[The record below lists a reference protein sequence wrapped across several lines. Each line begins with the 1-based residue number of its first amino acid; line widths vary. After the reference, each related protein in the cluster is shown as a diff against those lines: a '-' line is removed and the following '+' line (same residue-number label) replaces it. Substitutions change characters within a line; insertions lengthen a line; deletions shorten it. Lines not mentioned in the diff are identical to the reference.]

1 MLMQEGIDI
10 QYIPS
15 SIDQSVTAQLD
26 DVHIY
31 PRFIEF
37 NEASEGITCQRR
49 ITIKNTGKKPAFIKV
64 HQAKSISFQVKSLDK
79 GVILNPGLNI
89 STVVTYSFRRP
100 SLLST
105 VIPIEVNGKIL
116 DYRVICKLL
125 NEGIDVEPKSIDFG
139 IVDIGY
145 SSGIKVITL
154 KNKGGQSTRFS
165 IDLGTND
172 LEITVQPM
180 RGIVKPNKPV
190 QLTVELIGM
199 NEGSFFCEFWI
210 KSVPNIRIPF
220 NVKVIVPKLVI
231 YHPNATGDFTLI
243 DFSGTVVNT
252 RKYDSFVLRNIS
264 SQVASYV
271 VLGEIDNELV
281 CVRNINRKKYPVYRV
296 FKIRPIQGRIG
307 PFEGIIFEVGFTPME
322 SSMQWRETVGKK
334 SSGRERDLMAF
345 LRIVRVHVT
354 ETKHIL
360 RANESIRDE
369 LMEAL
374 QPVDNLRRTLP
385 IIDDWSSSSST
396 VSTVDSGPNDTV
408 RLCLYGEME
417 SARLN
422 FQPDT
427 IYFGELRVG
436 EDSRRV
442 LRISNPLKFVPL
454 LCTYVRNASTSCCP
468 ETMTLRPEGS
478 VEVLLKVRG
487 KENVDPSFE
496 IYFDAAASSCES
508 TITRR
513 RTMIKVGRYAVQCRV
528 NVKLVTS
535 IKGTCLSRGRSTF
548 DAWKTPSPQLFPIK
562 PRTVESKKKMVVI
575 KCKDDEEE
583 ILQRVTHIPKWKY
596 KNVSETVKCATTL
609 DKKISALTTSTSV
622 LIPLSPLQIYNIR
635 MYPILFAF
643 GMVVPRSRNYKQL
656 VVENLNDF
664 PIMIRLTSLSA
675 RRIHFPEG
683 NLIILPPG
691 LHATRL
697 VEFRAHHV
705 GKFNGYI
712 DYIINDNHSFEL
724 AVTANIVEKQLSLD
738 TREIVL
744 GRDLFNEE
752 IYQPMDYVVQVRNK
766 LDARTNFRWEVPS
779 TCCFFVEPMSGVV
792 RGKASLFTYIYYK
805 PDFTRSSSTE
815 LIMKCENNS
824 YSNLRVS
831 LLPQTP
837 KVNFIKNLINV
848 GEIPLNLPTKTVA
861 FLRNF
866 EHIEIEFEVDASS
879 LIHGCNVQP
888 LHGVL
893 APRGIVVLEI
903 HLTFSLCFQFTV
915 AIRVTVQKRLNVQLK
930 LTGNVAFPQLKLH
943 PSSINLRRLSASAYK
958 HCLIT
963 ASNVGSTMLKLR
975 FQLKEYPEFRVSLSS
990 RRQDPGIGNEDISIA
1005 PNTSQDFYLHIEPVD
1020 LATYAFYLPIVVNDI
1035 LGPALITSHKSL
1047 KPLEYLKQFKSHY
1060 ADVPNLIMRK
1070 LPSAIVTMPIDCT
1083 VTGHLLFFN
1092 KFEFRFNFLTNNQ
1105 SDQFCIEN
1113 RESLEERFVRIDTSS
1128 FSTAS
1133 CPFSIQWLDGREPI
1147 VTSDHVQCAL
1157 RKGERCRFLLTFRPK
1172 FQGNFIVEAP
1182 IFIRDESNGEMFNKL
1197 CLIGE
1202 RPASTIEAEF
1212 SEIFFTPVPLN
1223 TSLEKKFRL
1232 YVRHFENDAVISA
1245 KTLSPE
1251 YCSGK
1256 FTTDNV
1262 LLVHFVDTNVVHAS
1276 EYTELE
1282 VRVAF
1287 KSGAPV
1293 SLRVIVEFSDD
1304 NGIAVSPVA
1313 IHATSENCLLTTHA
1327 YVRNSMID
1335 LKQSSIDRRTPRVS
1349 RTSEIFTDDE
1359 DYNVDI
1365 LKPDLSKI
1373 GVLTYFGR
1381 KSQISDEKLIE
1392 DRFKFYESLDER
1404 ANVDKPERETKK
1416 YLPDISKRDS
1426 KVPATVSKTKYED
1439 AQESLRYPFFPF
1451 NIDDDEFEIYINQT
1465 LKAAE
1470 EWMHSEAF
1478 KFNFYAD
1485 VTCIKM
1491 VLSKYY
1497 SKKPAQFKT
1506 TTRKGPELGFVGVL
1520 ESLIGPTIYEHIGQF
1535 KELPEKDIDRVNYI
1549 CNLYD
1554 SILQFLTKHGAHLCH
1569 VQPQFLLDYE
1579 EYIVFLETIYSR
1591 SKPYTYIR
1599 KSGIELSVQEKMSPL
1614 KFEHRSKQCW
1624 LDVILQTYKCFI
1636 LPCVS
1641 EIKDKEDPSPM
1652 FSSQSSRRSTIQR
1665 ASVIFFPSSFR
1676 KQYEAHNVIVDNINI
1691 EISSKPP
1698 DDNYSFDELFLLEW
1712 LHHHYEKER
1721 KQEWMIDRRVI
1732 LNPNESRDVA
1742 EARKIENFDRDLSDS
1757 LVLIAVTAAYCPF
1770 LIDEYLSK
1778 LYIRPR
1784 SYEEALH
1791 NAVCVT
1797 NAWRKIRLGFVIS
1810 PLEIVYPNCVK
1821 MLMLVGYLFDIL
1833 PTYTPKGKIKFNCP
1847 LSETVT
1853 RQLNFTNPTVH
1864 NVGFLIL
1871 FFGNN
1876 NGFFALPSSQMIIN
1890 LSGRENSTIKI
1901 QFHARKIKKTKAYLL
1916 FCGSTIGPHFGR
1928 NQTFILEGQ
1937 ADCLEIANEY
1947 TICSKLYK
1955 AVDKTLTI
1963 NVPYKDSTEYE
1974 IWVSDERPSKP
1985 SILKQTRW
1993 CELCLRKIPRRLF
2006 LNQNSI
2012 IVKGSTKVAHLSVTV
2027 ACLSPSHRS
2036 FWIIFQSKIGDF
2048 IIQINSQWQS
2058 SLTDNIVV
2066 NWDEQIEKCVCT
2078 EQDYNEICPL
2088 SLTVPIPSKN
2098 KQLWRCVA
2106 HMFQKTLDPKERL
2119 FWSRYLDTPIGL
2131 RLIRWLMG
2139 DNADSAVAEF
2149 CHIFDAT
2156 VTYNVTISE
2165 MPHILRFPKTF
2176 TINDVRSAEN
2186 VPMKIHV
2193 SPFVDRLCEI
2203 ILTLVSA
2210 NGTEQRVYKVC
2221 FLRERE

>member
-1 MLMQEGIDI
+1 MRL
-10 QYIPS
+10 YIIYS
-15 SIDQSVTAQLD
+15 SIII
-26 DVHIY
+26 IY
-31 PRFIEF
+31 Y
-37 NEASEGITCQRR
+37 
-49 ITIKNTGKKPAFIKV
+49 
-64 HQAKSISFQVKSLDK
+64 
-79 GVILNPGLNI
+79 IL
-89 STVVTYSFRRP
+89 
-100 SLLST
+100 
-105 VIPIEVNGKIL
+105 
-116 DYRVICKLL
+116 
-125 NEGIDVEPKSIDFG
+125 
-139 IVDIGY
+139 
-145 SSGIKVITL
+145 
-154 KNKGGQSTRFS
+154 
-165 IDLGTND
+165 
-172 LEITVQPM
+172 
-180 RGIVKPNKPV
+180 
-190 QLTVELIGM
+190 
-199 NEGSFFCEFWI
+199 
-210 KSVPNIRIPF
+210 
-220 NVKVIVPKLVI
+220 
-231 YHPNATGDFTLI
+231 H
-243 DFSGTVVNT
+243 
-252 RKYDSFVLRNIS
+252 
-264 SQVASYV
+264 
-271 VLGEIDNELV
+271 
-281 CVRNINRKKYPVYRV
+281 
-296 FKIRPIQGRIG
+296 
-307 PFEGIIFEVGFTPME
+307 
-322 SSMQWRETVGKK
+322 
-334 SSGRERDLMAF
+334 
-345 LRIVRVHVT
+345 
-354 ETKHIL
+354 
-360 RANESIRDE
+360 
-369 LMEAL
+369 
-374 QPVDNLRRTLP
+374 
-385 IIDDWSSSSST
+385 
-396 VSTVDSGPNDTV
+396 
-408 RLCLYGEME
+408 
-417 SARLN
+417 
-422 FQPDT
+422 
-427 IYFGELRVG
+427 
-436 EDSRRV
+436 
-442 LRISNPLKFVPL
+442 
-454 LCTYVRNASTSCCP
+454 
-468 ETMTLRPEGS
+468 
-478 VEVLLKVRG
+478 
-487 KENVDPSFE
+487 
-496 IYFDAAASSCES
+496 
-508 TITRR
+508 
-513 RTMIKVGRYAVQCRV
+513 
-528 NVKLVTS
+528 
-535 IKGTCLSRGRSTF
+535 
-548 DAWKTPSPQLFPIK
+548 
-562 PRTVESKKKMVVI
+562 
-575 KCKDDEEE
+575 
-583 ILQRVTHIPKWKY
+583 
-596 KNVSETVKCATTL
+596 
-609 DKKISALTTSTSV
+609 
-622 LIPLSPLQIYNIR
+622 
-635 MYPILFAF
+635 
-643 GMVVPRSRNYKQL
+643 
-656 VVENLNDF
+656 
-664 PIMIRLTSLSA
+664 
-675 RRIHFPEG
+675 
-683 NLIILPPG
+683 IIL
-691 LHATRL
+691 H
-697 VEFRAHHV
+697 
-705 GKFNGYI
+705 
-712 DYIINDNHSFEL
+712 
-724 AVTANIVEKQLSLD
+724 NIQ
-738 TREIVL
+738 
-744 GRDLFNEE
+744 
-752 IYQPMDYVVQVRNK
+752 
-766 LDARTNFRWEVPS
+766 
-779 TCCFFVEPMSGVV
+779 
-792 RGKASLFTYIYYK
+792 
-805 PDFTRSSSTE
+805 
-815 LIMKCENNS
+815 
-824 YSNLRVS
+824 
-831 LLPQTP
+831 
-837 KVNFIKNLINV
+837 
-848 GEIPLNLPTKTVA
+848 
-861 FLRNF
+861 
-866 EHIEIEFEVDASS
+866 
-879 LIHGCNVQP
+879 
-888 LHGVL
+888 
-893 APRGIVVLEI
+893 
-903 HLTFSLCFQFTV
+903 
-915 AIRVTVQKRLNVQLK
+915 
-930 LTGNVAFPQLKLH
+930 
-943 PSSINLRRLSASAYK
+943 
-958 HCLIT
+958 
-963 ASNVGSTMLKLR
+963 
-975 FQLKEYPEFRVSLSS
+975 
-990 RRQDPGIGNEDISIA
+990 
-1005 PNTSQDFYLHIEPVD
+1005 
-1020 LATYAFYLPIVVNDI
+1020 
-1035 LGPALITSHKSL
+1035 
-1047 KPLEYLKQFKSHY
+1047 
-1060 ADVPNLIMRK
+1060 
-1070 LPSAIVTMPIDCT
+1070 
-1083 VTGHLLFFN
+1083 
-1092 KFEFRFNFLTNNQ
+1092 
-1105 SDQFCIEN
+1105 
-1113 RESLEERFVRIDTSS
+1113 
-1128 FSTAS
+1128 
-1133 CPFSIQWLDGREPI
+1133 
-1147 VTSDHVQCAL
+1147 
-1157 RKGERCRFLLTFRPK
+1157 
-1172 FQGNFIVEAP
+1172 
-1182 IFIRDESNGEMFNKL
+1182 
-1197 CLIGE
+1197 
-1202 RPASTIEAEF
+1202 
-1212 SEIFFTPVPLN
+1212 
-1223 TSLEKKFRL
+1223 
-1232 YVRHFENDAVISA
+1232 
-1245 KTLSPE
+1245 
-1251 YCSGK
+1251 
-1256 FTTDNV
+1256 
-1262 LLVHFVDTNVVHAS
+1262 
-1276 EYTELE
+1276 YTELE

-1426 KVPATVSKTKYED
+1426 KVPATKS
-1439 AQESLRYPFFPF
+1439 
-1451 NIDDDEFEIYINQT
+1451 DEMY
-1465 LKAAE
+1465 
-1470 EWMHSEAF
+1470 
-1478 KFNFYAD
+1478 
-1485 VTCIKM
+1485 
-1491 VLSKYY
+1491 LSSSCFCYD
-1497 SKKPAQFKT
+1497 S
-1506 TTRKGPELGFVGVL
+1506 
-1520 ESLIGPTIYEHIGQF
+1520 

-1624 LDVILQTYKCFI
+1624 LDVILQT
-1636 LPCVS
+1636 
-1641 EIKDKEDPSPM
+1641 
-1652 FSSQSSRRSTIQR
+1652 
-1665 ASVIFFPSSFR
+1665 FR

-1784 SYEEALH
+1784 SYEERNRHRTVVKALH

-1901 QFHARKIKKTKAYLL
+1901 QFHARKIKKTKEYLLLIAYLL

-1974 IWVSDERPSKP
+1974 IWVSDERP
-1985 SILKQTRW
+1985 I
-1993 CELCLRKIPRRLF
+1993 
-2006 LNQNSI
+2006 
-2012 IVKGSTKVAHLSVTV
+2012 KGSTKVAHLSVTV